1 MERRIGVEI
10 DPHRTSKRVVVE
22 SDREVFDRSER
33 KIVRNGLVTS
43 EAKIVVEPH
52 DIGADAEQTVTTDV
66 SCVSPQ
72 IGNLIALVR

>member
-1 MERRIGVEI
+1 M
-10 DPHRTSKRVVVE
+10 VVE

-43 EAKIVVEPH
+43 EAKIMVEPH
-52 DIGADAEQTVTTDV
+52 DVGTDAEQTVTTDV
-66 SCVSPQ
+66 SCVSPE